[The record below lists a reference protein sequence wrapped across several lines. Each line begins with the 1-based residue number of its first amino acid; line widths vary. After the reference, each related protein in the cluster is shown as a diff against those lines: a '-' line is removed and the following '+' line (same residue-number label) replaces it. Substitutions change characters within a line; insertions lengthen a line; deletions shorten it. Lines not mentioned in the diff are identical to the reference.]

1 MKGIGPIQPSISLEP
16 CLKFDP
22 RSTDLAHVR
31 PLAQDSA
38 KHLRALL
45 LAVFVLILC
54 RPSYPQ
60 LSDAPITSID
70 QIRHLNPQN
79 LTTRVPARISG
90 QITYV
95 DGLRSL
101 FLQDATGGILVMN
114 PKVDVEPKR
123 GQRIEVSGD
132 VTRGQSNPSMSG
144 SQIRLLNPFPQQL
157 SPLSIS
163 GTDLATPRLQYQ
175 FVEMEG
181 VVHSAGADPGSHAR
195 AALKLFAYG
204 HEIDVAIRDIGADDY
219 HRLEDATVRI
229 NGVLGFDL
237 NASGVP
243 VLFKLNAQNSA
254 DISVISPQVDPGKLP
269 LVAVSRVQNEFAS
282 TASAHRVR
290 LRGAIK
296 FGGSGL
302 IFQDATGI
310 IPLIPSPEADL
321 QPIAQIDLLAFV
333 SHEDALPV
341 LIHAQSVQQ
350 ATSASRTLSI
360 PSTIGAIRQLS
371 NEDVERN
378 PPVHIQGVVT
388 YSDPSVRDTFIQDST
403 GGIFVFAPD
412 GGKLDVK
419 TGQLIQIDGVA
430 SVGGFAPV
438 ITEPKVRVLGQRPL
452 PKPLAIDME
461 QLFTGSADSLLVE
474 AHGLI
479 RSVRPEY
486 GHLRLEIVWGS
497 HRYTAT
503 VAGANHPPDWLLNSR
518 VRMVGVCGAVSNFRR
533 QILGFE
539 LNVPDLSFVQP
550 EGKSETEALPLQRID
565 QLLEYSSNVKADRQA
580 RIQGRVIYASPEGP
594 TYLTDFS
601 AGILIKAHAPVTLHV
616 GDWVE
621 VIGTPHI
628 GTFAPFLDDAQLT
641 KIAALEPPTPTLE
654 TYDSIT
660 EKGLESDFVQIEGYL
675 VSDSS
680 GSGEQT
686 LLLQAGDSI
695 FEGHL
700 MRGRLPA
707 LSKGS
712 LLRITG
718 LTSLRVSETD
728 QFITPVGFTVLL
740 RSPDDIAV
748 LQTAPWWNAQ
758 RLQTAGLGA
767 LALVFAATS
776 WIVILRRRVSAQT
789 ADLKRAKEA
798 AEHASH
804 AKSDFVANMSHE
816 IRTPMNGVIG
826 MAQLMLTTPL
836 SIPQRNYLDTILS
849 SGHALL
855 TIINDILDFSKI
867 EAGKMQ
873 LETIEFDL
881 RRILKEAIE
890 VVDVSAKKKGL
901 PLSLAVAADVPVCLI
916 GDPGRLRQI
925 LLNLLSNA
933 VKFTDRG
940 SVSVSITL
948 QETIG
953 NAVELKFNVNDT
965 GIGLTPEQQAGLFQ
979 AFNQADKSTTRRFGG
994 TGLGLSIVKRL
1005 VEMMKGSV
1013 GCNSEIGVGTTFWF
1027 SVCLEKGTT
1036 VTSSAPEVDAESS
1049 AAQSIAGFRNMLA
1062 SRRSHILV
1070 ADDNIINQRVAMGL
1084 LQQMGLQV
1092 EVAKNGADALE
1103 KLHDGH
1109 FDLILMDV
1117 QMPVMDGLEATRR
1130 IRSLEAESGCH
1141 IPIIALTAGAMD
1153 GDRENCLNAG
1163 MDDFIS
1169 KPIILKALTQIL
1181 GKWLPQATTH
1191 ESSTILESVAETLRT

>member
-1 MKGIGPIQPSISLEP
+1 MRLVARKTDGI
-16 CLKFDP
+16 
-22 RSTDLAHVR
+22 
-31 PLAQDSA
+31 SA
-38 KHLRALL
+38 KSFRVPFFVLL
-45 LAVFVLILC
+45 LFLFC
-54 RPSYPQ
+54 RLAYSQ
-60 LSDAPITSID
+60 LSDASITSVD
-70 QIRHLNPQN
+70 QIKRLNAQN

-90 QITYV
+90 QVTYV

-114 PKVDVEPKR
+114 PKVDVEPQR
-123 GQRIEVSGD
+123 GQRIEISGD

-144 SQIRLLNPFPQQL
+144 LQVRLLNSIPQEP

-163 GTDLATPRLQYQ
+163 SEDLTALRLQYQ
-175 FVEMEG
+175 FVEIEG
-181 VVHSAGADPGSHAR
+181 VVRSATADPESHAR
-195 AALKLFAYG
+195 AAMKLFAHG
-204 HEIDVAIRDIGADDY
+204 REIDIAIRNIGADDY

-229 NGVLGFDL
+229 RGVLVLEL

-243 VLFKLNAQNSA
+243 LIFKLYAQNSA
-254 DISVISPQVDPGKLP
+254 DISILTPQANPPDIPLSTVSGIQKLGIDG
-269 LVAVSRVQNEFAS
+269 AIE
-282 TASAHRVR
+282 HRVR
-290 LRGAIK
+290 LRGAVK

-302 IFQDATGI
+302 VFQDATGM
-310 IPLIPSPEADL
+310 IPLIPSPATDL
-321 QPIAQIDLLAFV
+321 QPVAQTDLLAFV
-333 SHEDALPV
+333 SREDAQPL
-341 LIHAQSVQQ
+341 LTDAQPLQQ
-350 ATSASRTLSI
+350 AIFSSRNQKI
-360 PSTIGAIRQLS
+360 PSTVGEIRQLS
-371 NEDVERN
+371 NDDVERN
-378 PPVHIQGVVT
+378 PTVHIHGVVT
-388 YSDPSVRDTFIQDST
+388 YSDPSVRDTFVQDST

-412 GGKLDVK
+412 GGRLDVK

-438 ITEPKVRVLGQRPL
+438 ITEPKVKVLGQRPL

-503 VAGANHPPDWLLNSR
+503 IAGTNHSPDWLLNSR
-518 VRMVGVCGAVSNFRR
+518 VRLIGVCGAVSNFRH
-533 QILGFE
+533 QILGIE
-539 LNVPDLSFVQP
+539 LNVPDLSFIER
-550 EGKSETEALPLQRID
+550 EGQSETDALPLQRID
-565 QLLEYSSNVKADRQA
+565 QLLQYSGKVKADRQA
-580 RIQGRVIYASPEGP
+580 RIQGQVIFASPEGP
-594 TYLTDFS
+594 SYLTDFS
-601 AGILIKAHAPVTLHV
+601 GGILIKTHARITLNV

-621 VIGTPHI
+621 VIGTPHV
-628 GTFAPFLDDAQLT
+628 GTFAPYLDDAQLT
-641 KIAALEPPTPTLE
+641 PISALKPPKPHVE

-660 EKGLESDFVQIEGYL
+660 DKGLESDFVQIEGYL
-675 VSDSS
+675 VSDSN

-712 LLRITG
+712 LLRLAG

-728 QFITPVGFTVLL
+728 QFITPAGFTILL
-740 RSPDDIAV
+740 RSPDDITV
-748 LQTAPWWNAQ
+748 LKAAPWWTAQ
-758 RLQTAGLGA
+758 RLQTAGIAA

-789 ADLKRAKEA
+789 ADLKRAKES
-798 AEHASH
+798 AEHASR

-855 TIINDILDFSKI
+855 AIINDILDFSKI

-873 LETIEFDL
+873 LEIIEFDL
-881 RRILKEAIE
+881 RRILKEAME
-890 VVDVSAKKKGL
+890 VVDVSAKKKNL
-901 PLSLAVAADVPVCLI
+901 PLSLDVAADVPLNLM

-940 SVSVSITL
+940 GVTVAVTV
-948 QETIG
+948 QETQD
-953 NAVELKFNVNDT
+953 NSVDLNFNVRDT
-965 GIGLTPEQQAGLFQ
+965 GIGLTREQQAGLFQ

-1005 VEMMKGSV
+1005 VEMMNGSV
-1013 GCNSEIGVGTTFWF
+1013 GCSSEIGSGTNFWF
-1027 SVCLEKGTT
+1027 NVRLEKGTT
-1036 VTSSAPEVDAESS
+1036 ETPSAPETDAESS
-1049 AAQSIAGFRNMLA
+1049 AAKTMAGFRNMLA

-1084 LQQMGLQV
+1084 LRQMGLQV

-1103 KLHDGH
+1103 KLHDGQ
-1109 FDLILMDV
+1109 FDIVLMDV

-1130 IRSLEAESGCH
+1130 IRKLESETGRH

-1153 GDRENCLNAG
+1153 GDRENCLSAG

-1181 GKWLPQATTH
+1181 AKWLPQATTQ
-1191 ESSTILESVAETLRT
+1191 ESSSVLEGVAESLRS